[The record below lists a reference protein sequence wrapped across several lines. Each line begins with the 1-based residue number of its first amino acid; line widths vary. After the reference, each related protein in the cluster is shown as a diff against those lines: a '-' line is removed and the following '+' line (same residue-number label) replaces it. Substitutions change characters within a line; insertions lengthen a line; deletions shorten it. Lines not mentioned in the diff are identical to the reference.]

1 MKKKVLE
8 RIIRSL
14 NELEGKYLLKCWD
27 QYFYVSGNSKYYG
40 NFDLD
45 KVKIYNSEEE
55 AKKDMEDFI
64 FQLNISNVWYD
75 YEIKEA
81 DLDVISIDT
90 LLYRVLESSYEKYLQ
105 KFMKKCCN
113 LKCPEDVKL
122 CRKVLKI
129 LN

>member
-14 NELEGKYLLKCWD
+14 NKLEGKYLLKYWD
-27 QYFYVSGNSKYYG
+27 QYFYMSGNSKYYG

-45 KVKIYNSEEE
+45 KVKFYDSEEE
-55 AKKDMEDFI
+55 AKKDMEDFV
-64 FQLNISNVWYD
+64 FQLNVSNVWYD
-75 YEIKEA
+75 YEIREI
-81 DLDVISIDT
+81 DLEIISIDHT
-90 LLYRVLESSYEKYLQ
+90 HHHLMTIMKQ

-113 LKCPEDVKL
+113 LKCPKDVKL
-122 CRKVLKI
+122 ARKVLKI